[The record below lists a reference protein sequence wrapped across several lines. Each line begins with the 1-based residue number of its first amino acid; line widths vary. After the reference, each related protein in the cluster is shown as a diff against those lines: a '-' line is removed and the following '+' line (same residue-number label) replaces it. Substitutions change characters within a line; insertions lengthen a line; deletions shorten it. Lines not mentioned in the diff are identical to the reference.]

1 MAIDDPMR
9 REKMLCLSSRLE
21 SLHLP
26 FSSSGRPMRVFS
38 PVIQTPARAMPD
50 IRQDGAL
57 SNAVTAQSISDEP
70 PGFVLQP
77 AKQTPEE
84 ALGCLPIPST
94 LHKNVQHDFVLIH
107 GAP

>member
-1 MAIDDPMR
+1 MATDDPMR

-38 PVIQTPARAMPD
+38 PVIQIPARAMPD

-70 PGFVLQP
+70 PGLYFQP
-77 AKQTPEE
+77 QSRRLKKRLAAAPFRRRCTRMSSTTP
-84 ALGCLPIPST
+84 C
-94 LHKNVQHDFVLIH
+94 
-107 GAP
+107 